1 MSKAMVLVGDLGSD
15 HEGFPPTPV
24 IAGSPDVLID
34 GRPAARVGD
43 PLAPHSKPKHSPHP
57 RTIADGSRTV
67 MINGKPAAIT
77 GGAISCGGITMGSG
91 SVVVGESHRSE
102 RPPNITPEL
111 DRSGSLSPGITQFP
125 KPENLARGQNNENSG
140 GLSTSFAT
148 ASDSAGDTKKA
159 SVEPGFHVVR
169 RPMNKADLLTL
180 FYGDASAKPGNF
192 DRLNPGLG
200 DQVMPGEMVVLGDPE
215 GRECTRKEADLM
227 EVAARVNAKVQAMDQ
242 EEAQFIVKYYD
253 LLEAITSTS
262 SAGMGAGS
270 VVIGK
275 QIESIKTILK
285 EVERLHQESYR
296 SYGHLNHP
304 DFFERRSALFKKLD
318 FALGTI
324 ARKGMSLDDDAKLK
338 RALGLS
344 SKSIVH
350 NWKAA
355 GIGAIP
361 GYSTHYDKLASGARY
376 AKGFGYLS
384 IGLDVA
390 ASGVKIRAACMSG
403 RNSECRRVKFTEGG
417 RLSGAAVG
425 GSVGAFAGPF
435 LCGVI
440 GIGSGGLGGIAC
452 GIIMAGVGGTAG
464 GSVGGDTGEDVGEV
478 IFEVTNDE

>member
-1 MSKAMVLVGDLGSD
+1 
-15 HEGFPPTPV
+15 
-24 IAGSPDVLID
+24 
-34 GRPAARVGD
+34 
-43 PLAPHSKPKHSPHP
+43 
-57 RTIADGSRTV
+57 
-67 MINGKPAAIT
+67 
-77 GGAISCGGITMGSG
+77 
-91 SVVVGESHRSE
+91 
-102 RPPNITPEL
+102 
-111 DRSGSLSPGITQFP
+111 
-125 KPENLARGQNNENSG
+125 
-140 GLSTSFAT
+140 
-148 ASDSAGDTKKA
+148 
-159 SVEPGFHVVR
+159 
-169 RPMNKADLLTL
+169 MNKADLLTL